1 VGPNMD
7 NLKISEDLRPLSD
20 LKSKA
25 SEIVR
30 QANENGRPVV
40 LTRHG
45 RGVAVVLSLELFE
58 EMQADARRTE
68 LQRAVEDAERDLEAG
83 HHVSHTE
90 VESKLK
96 RWTRG
101 EA

>member
-1 VGPNMD
+1 MD
-7 NLKISEDLRPLSD
+7 SLRISEDLRPLSD

-30 QANENGRPVV
+30 QANENRRPIV

-45 RGVAVVLSLELFE
+45 RGVAVVLSLEVFE
-58 EMQADARRTE
+58 ELQTEARRAE

-83 HHVSHTE
+83 HHVSHRD

-101 EA
+101 EK